1 MDIKNIIKDTGLEF
15 DKIITFYEKD
25 ISGIRTG
32 RATSSLVE
40 GIIIDSYGTKLP
52 LKQVASIS
60 IPGPRLIAIQPW
72 DKSLT
77 PVIEKAIAQSELGI
91 NPVSDKDLI
100 KIHLPSLT
108 EEFRKNLTKILNE
121 KSEDARV
128 SLRRAREDV
137 WRKIQDGFKEG
148 LIREDDKFKG
158 KEELQKLINGYNNKI
173 ERISEKKTKEIME
186 T

>member
-1 MDIKNIIKDTGLEF
+1 LGL
-15 DKIITFYEKD
+15 I
-25 ISGIRTG
+25 
-32 RATSSLVE
+32 
-40 GIIIDSYGTKLP
+40 
-52 LKQVASIS
+52 
-60 IPGPRLIAIQPW
+60 
-72 DKSLT
+72 
-77 PVIEKAIAQSELGI
+77 
-91 NPVSDKDLI
+91 PVSDKDLI

-128 SLRRAREDV
+128 SLRRVREDA

-158 KEELQKLINGYNNKI
+158 KEELQKLINEYNNKI